1 MKNLKSILVLAL
13 VVFFA
18 SCSADSLIGKL
29 EKAAEKGKVK
39 KAIRIEKKLDKKGA
53 LTKEQKEK
61 IDKAEDKLE
70 SKITDAEW
78 TEFCIETAACDWNK

>member
-53 LTKEQKEK
+53 LTEEQKEK
-61 IDKAEDKLE
+61 IDKAEEKLA
-70 SKITDAEW
+70 SKITAAESL
-78 TEFCIETAACDWNK
+78 EFYLETKDCNWDK